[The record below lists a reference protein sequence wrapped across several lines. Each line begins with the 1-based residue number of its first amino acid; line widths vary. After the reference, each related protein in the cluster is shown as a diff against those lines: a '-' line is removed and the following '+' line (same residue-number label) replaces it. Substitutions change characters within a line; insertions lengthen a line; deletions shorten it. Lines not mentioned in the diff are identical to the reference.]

1 MSSNRIKVDAI
12 PTDSELQQE
21 INNGKFHV
29 VPTNLGLMGGAQDLF
44 YFHPEIKVAPH
55 FVCSLCGAL
64 IRTYSGVYK
73 HKKYCRVLK
82 EQEST
87 KVIVA
92 NENMVA
98 KNNGRDESGTGKPG
112 AVGDRNK
119 DEPNKTGEAV
129 ELQLGEEV
137 GGDLDEKKRSGESG
151 DLDEGKR
158 SGKSG
163 DLDEVKRSGKSGN
176 LGKSD
181 GVCKPM
187 DKPNKTQNM
196 MEEQNDLVLEVGGDL
211 EGEKKRGKHVDSDD
225 SEEDSEDS
233 DLSERGKSAAR
244 KRNRKKRKKQKQRAN
259 SPASRTHAEKKH

>member
-1 MSSNRIKVDAI
+1 MSNNRIKVDAI
-12 PTDSELQQE
+12 PPNSELQQE

-29 VPTNLGLMGGAQDLF
+29 VPTNLGAMGGVQDLF
-44 YFHPEIKVAPH
+44 YFHPELKVSPH

-87 KVIVA
+87 KMIDA

-98 KNNGRDESGTGKPG
+98 NNNGRDESGTGKPG

-137 GGDLDEKKRSGESG
+137 GGDLDEKKRSG
-151 DLDEGKR
+151 
-158 SGKSG
+158 KSG
-163 DLDEVKRSGKSGN
+163 DVDEGKRSGKSGN

>member
-1 MSSNRIKVDAI
+1 M
-12 PTDSELQQE
+12 
-21 INNGKFHV
+21 
-29 VPTNLGLMGGAQDLF
+29 
-44 YFHPEIKVAPH
+44 
-55 FVCSLCGAL
+55 
-64 IRTYSGVYK
+64 
-73 HKKYCRVLK
+73 
-82 EQEST
+82 
-87 KVIVA
+87 
-92 NENMVA
+92 
-98 KNNGRDESGTGKPG
+98 
-112 AVGDRNK
+112 
-119 DEPNKTGEAV
+119 
-129 ELQLGEEV
+129 
-137 GGDLDEKKRSGESG
+137 
-151 DLDEGKR
+151 
-158 SGKSG
+158 
-163 DLDEVKRSGKSGN
+163 DEVKRSGKSGN